1 MRFFNINIE
10 GPDCSGKTTLYSQ
23 LHKETNFKYNIQDRS
38 CMSMLVYSK
47 MYEREDASLWFN
59 KILEDL
65 KRLDT
70 LYILLLPTEET
81 ILNRLEKRGDEF
93 QDKDSILK
101 VRSYFRN
108 IAKMGFGSY
117 PNVLVLEGDDL
128 EANIKTSLEFIDAL
142 NEMPG
147 QELIKSLV
155 FNSGR
160 NELIDVQ
167 CKEEVD
173 RHHLDLTVLDFP
185 QEKKY
190 YEKIEFEFFNKIFRE
205 FTGLNEH
212 NQSQKHDSRRFI
224 YTDDSCISMIHVLWR
239 QNKLNISAT
248 LRSSNVSKTLWADYE
263 FLKILSTKTAKEMS
277 LPEDCVIDMVVNI
290 RSAHIVP

>member
-1 MRFFNINIE
+1 
-10 GPDCSGKTTLYSQ
+10 
-23 LHKETNFKYNIQDRS
+23 
-38 CMSMLVYSK
+38 MSMFVYSK
-47 MYEREDASLWFN
+47 LYEREDSSLWFD
-59 KILEDL
+59 KVLDDL

-70 LYILLLPTEET
+70 LYILLLPSEKT
-81 ILNRLEKRGDEF
+81 ILSRLEKRGDEF

-117 PNVLVLEGDDL
+117 PNVLVLEEDDL
-128 EANIKTSLEFIDAL
+128 ETNINKSLQFINTL
-142 NEMPG
+142 NDMPG

-160 NELIDVQ
+160 NELVDVQ
-167 CKEEVD
+167 CKEEVNKN
-173 RHHLDLTVLDFP
+173 HLDLTVLDFP

-205 FTGLNEH
+205 FTGLNEYS
-212 NQSQKHDSRRFI
+212 QAQKHNSRRFV

-239 QNKLNISAT
+239 QNKLNVAVT

-263 FLKILSTKTAKEMS
+263 FLKILSVKTAKEMS
-277 LPEDCVIDMVVNI
+277 LPEGCIINLTVNI

>member
-10 GPDCSGKTTLYSQ
+10 GPDCSGKTTLYNR

-38 CMSMLVYSK
+38 CMSMFVYSK
-47 MYEREDASLWFN
+47 LYEREDSSLWFD
-59 KILEDL
+59 KVLDDL

-70 LYILLLPTEET
+70 LYILLLPSEKT
-81 ILNRLEKRGDEF
+81 ILSRLEKRGDEF

-117 PNVLVLEGDDL
+117 PNVLVLEEDDL
-128 EANIKTSLEFIDAL
+128 ETNINKSLQFINTL
-142 NEMPG
+142 NDMPG

-160 NELIDVQ
+160 NELVDVQ
-167 CKEEVD
+167 CKEEVNKN
-173 RHHLDLTVLDFP
+173 HLDLTVLDFP

-205 FTGLNEH
+205 FTGLNEYS
-212 NQSQKHDSRRFI
+212 QAQKHNSRRFV

-239 QNKLNISAT
+239 QNKLNVAVT

-263 FLKILSTKTAKEMS
+263 FLKILSVKTAKEMS
-277 LPEDCVIDMVVNI
+277 LPEGCIINLTVNI

>member
-1 MRFFNINIE
+1 MKFFNINIE
-10 GPDCSGKTTLYSQ
+10 GPDCSGKTTLYSR

-38 CMSMLVYSK
+38 CMSMFVYAK
-47 MYEREDASLWFN
+47 MYEREDASLWFD
-59 KILEDL
+59 KILDDL

-70 LYILLLPTEET
+70 LYILLLPSENT
-81 ILNRLEKRGDEF
+81 ILNRLETRGDEF
-93 QDKDSILK
+93 QDNDSILK

-117 PNVLVLEGDDL
+117 PNVLVLEEDDL
-128 EANIKTSLEFIDAL
+128 EANIDKSLQFINAL
-142 NEMPG
+142 NDMPG

-160 NELIDVQ
+160 NELVDVQ
-167 CKEEVD
+167 CKEKVD
-173 RHHLDLTVLDFP
+173 RNNLDLTVLDFP

-205 FTGLNEH
+205 FTGLNEY
-212 NQSQKHDSRRFI
+212 NQAQKHDSRRFV

-239 QNKLNISAT
+239 QNKINVSAT
-248 LRSSNVSKTLWADYE
+248 LRSSNISKTLWADYE
-263 FLKILSTKTAKEMS
+263 FLKILSVKTAKEMS
-277 LPEDCVIDMVVNI
+277 LPEDCIINLTVNI